1 MRNESTPIVKAAST
15 SGDANTYTLS
25 VGIGI
30 SSDYPPE
37 DGDIFRVKMHAT
49 NTGASTLNINS
60 SGAKTIKYQNTDLFS
75 GELISGRWYDFQ
87 CDGTYYQVVGGIQR
101 EGIVGEVR
109 MFLSTTIPSNFLLLD
124 GSSAY
129 DLENDYPALYA
140 LLGNSNTLPDFR
152 DRFVRAWGATR
163 DPNTLQDEEF
173 KEHVHSISVAD
184 DTHNHT
190 TNSTG
195 SHQHTL
201 GVETSGSSTA
211 IAYKTAGVSW
221 SSTLCGSAGSHS
233 HTVANDTHNHTAS
246 AGNAGGTETRPKNIS
261 VVFAICAK

>member
-173 KEHVHSISVAD
+173 KSHTHIQNAHTHVQ
-184 DTHNHT
+184 N
-190 TNSTG
+190 
-195 SHQHTL
+195 QHTHIFGSTPGFGSVVNVVVNGGS
-201 GVETSGSSTA
+201 GVASYENKVSYATA
-211 IAYKTAGVSW
+211 TNQNTTA
-221 SSTLCGSAGSHS
+221 T
-233 HTVANDTHNHTAS
+233 NQ
-246 AGNAGGTETRPKNIS
+246 NAGGTETRPKNIS